1 MRVLIDT
8 DPGIDDAIALLLA
21 LRSPEVDVAGIS
33 VVQGN
38 VGVEAG
44 IVNALRILGLAGR
57 GDVPVAAG
65 PEVPLV
71 REARRSELV
80 HGSDGL
86 GDLGLPQPDG
96 KPLDEYGP
104 AFLVRMLEAADEPTT
119 IIALGPLTNLAI
131 VLLSAPHVIPRI
143 ERIVLMGGSVRWEGN
158 ITPAAEYNIHEDPE
172 AASIVFRSPV
182 PTTMVGLNVT
192 MQAIL
197 GRAECE
203 RLAASDLEIERIV
216 GRLGL
221 HIVAIYE
228 RFYGIPGFALH
239 DPLAVGVAIDPSL
252 VRTERRHVLVDLS
265 PGPTAGQTLVDFW
278 GIPEPWGEPNAD
290 VALEVDAERF
300 LELVS
305 TRLFGRHPI

>member
-21 LRSPEVDVAGIS
+21 LRSPELDVAGVS

-38 VGVEAG
+38 VGIEPG
-44 IVNALRILGLAGR
+44 TVNALRILEIAGR
-57 GDVPVAAG
+57 GEVPVAAG
-65 PEVPLV
+65 PPVPLV
-71 REARRSELV
+71 REPRRSELV

-86 GDLGLPQPDG
+86 ADLGLPAPEG
-96 KPLDEYGP
+96 KPLDEYAP
-104 AFLVRMLEAADEPTT
+104 ALIVRMLEDSDEPTT
-119 IIALGPLTNLAI
+119 IVALGPLTNLAI
-131 VLLSAPHVIPRI
+131 VLLSAPQVIPQI
-143 ERIVLMGGSVRWEGN
+143 ERVVLMGGSVRWEGN

-182 PTTMVGLNVT
+182 ATTMIGLNVT

-197 GRAECE
+197 GKRECE
-203 RLAASDLEIERIV
+203 QLAASDDEIERLV

-221 HIVAIYE
+221 HIVRIYE

-252 VRTERRHVLVDLS
+252 IRTERRHVLVDLS

-290 VALEVDAERF
+290 VALDVEADRF
-300 LELVS
+300 LELLS

>member
-8 DPGIDDAIALLLA
+8 DPGIDDAMALLLA
-21 LRSPEVDVAGIS
+21 LRSPELDVAGVS

-44 IVNALRILGLAGR
+44 SMNALRILQLAGR

-65 PEVPLV
+65 PDMPLV
-71 REARRSELV
+71 RQPRRSEIV
-80 HGSDGL
+80 HGTDGL
-86 GDLGLPQPDG
+86 ADLGLALPDG
-96 KPLDEYGP
+96 KALDEYGP
-104 AFLVRMLEAADEPTT
+104 AFIVRVLEASEEPTT

-131 VLLSAPHVIPRI
+131 VLLSAPHVISRI

-192 MQAIL
+192 MRTIMRKEQ
-197 GRAECE
+197 CE
-203 RLAASDLEIERIV
+203 RLASSDDEVERLV

-221 HIVAIYE
+221 HIVRIYE
-228 RFYGIPGFALH
+228 RFYRIPGFALH
-239 DPLAVGVAIDPSL
+239 DPLAVGAAVDPSL

-290 VALEVDAERF
+290 VALEVDADRF
-300 LELVS
+300 LELFDR
-305 TRLFGRHPI
+305 RLFGRHPI

>member
-1 MRVLIDT
+1 MRALIDT
-8 DPGIDDAIALLLA
+8 DPGIDDAMALLLA
-21 LRSPEVDVAGIS
+21 LRSPELDVAGVS

-44 IVNALRILGLAGR
+44 AVNALRILELAGR
-57 GDVPVAAG
+57 GDVPVAVG
-65 PEVPLV
+65 PDAPLV
-71 REARRSELV
+71 REPSRSELV
-80 HGSDGL
+80 HGTDGL
-86 GDLGLPQPDG
+86 ADLGLALPDG

-104 AFLVRMLEAADEPTT
+104 AFIVRMLEESDEPTT

-131 VLLSAPHVIPRI
+131 VLLSAPHVLSRI

-158 ITPAAEYNIHEDPE
+158 ITPASEYNIHEDPE

-192 MQAIL
+192 MRAIMAKE
-197 GRAECE
+197 RCE
-203 RLAASDLEIERIV
+203 RLAASDDEIERLV

-221 HIVAIYE
+221 HIVRIYE
-228 RFYGIPGFALH
+228 QFYRIPGFALH
-239 DPLAVGVAIDPSL
+239 DPLAVGAAIDPSL
-252 VRTERRHVLVDLS
+252 IRTERRHVLVDLS

-290 VALEVDAERF
+290 VALEVDADRF
-300 LELVS
+300 LELFDR
-305 TRLFGRHPI
+305 RLFGRHPL

>member
-21 LRSPEVDVAGIS
+21 LRSPELDVAGVS

-38 VGVEAG
+38 VGIEAG
-44 IVNALRILGLAGR
+44 TVNALRILELSRR
-57 GDVPVAAG
+57 GEIPVAAG
-65 PEVPLV
+65 PPEPLV
-71 REARRSELV
+71 RQARRSELV

-86 GDLGLPQPDG
+86 ADLGLALPEG
-96 KPLDEYGP
+96 KALDEYGP
-104 AFLVRMLEAADEPTT
+104 AFLIRMLEDADEPTT

-131 VLLSAPHVIPRI
+131 VLLSAPHVVSRI
-143 ERIVLMGGSVRWEGN
+143 ERVVLMGGSVRWEGN
-158 ITPAAEYNIHEDPE
+158 ITPAAEYNIHADPE
-172 AASIVFRSPV
+172 SASIVFRSPV

-192 MQAIL
+192 MRTIL
-197 GRAECE
+197 GKAECE
-203 RLAASDLEIERIV
+203 RLAASEVDIERLV
-216 GRLGL
+216 GALGL
-221 HIVAIYE
+221 HIVRIYE
-228 RFYGIPGFALH
+228 RFYAIPGFALH

-265 PGPTAGQTLVDFW
+265 PGPTAGMTLVDFW

-290 VALEVDAERF
+290 VALEVDADRF
-300 LELVS
+300 LEMVS

>member
-1 MRVLIDT
+1 VRVLIDT

-21 LRSPEVDVAGIS
+21 LRSPELDVAGVS

-38 VGVEAG
+38 VGIEPG
-44 IVNALRILGLAGR
+44 TVNALRILEIAGR
-57 GDVPVAAG
+57 GDIPVATG
-65 PEVPLV
+65 PPVPLV
-71 REARRSELV
+71 REPRRSELV

-86 GDLGLPQPDG
+86 ADLGLPAPEG

-104 AFLVRMLEAADEPTT
+104 AFIVRMLEESEEPTT
-119 IIALGPLTNLAI
+119 IVALGPLTNLAI
-131 VLLSAPHVIPRI
+131 VLLSAPYVIPRI
-143 ERIVLMGGSVRWEGN
+143 ERVVLMGGSVRWEGN
-158 ITPAAEYNIHEDPE
+158 ITPAAEYNIHADPE
-172 AASIVFRSPV
+172 AASIVFRSSV
-182 PTTMVGLNVT
+182 PITMIGLNVT

-197 GRAECE
+197 GKVECE
-203 RLAASDLEIERIV
+203 RLAASDDAIERLV

-221 HIVAIYE
+221 HIVRIYE

-290 VALEVDAERF
+290 VALDVEGDRF
-300 LELVS
+300 LELLS
-305 TRLFGRHPI
+305 ARLFGRHPI

>member
-21 LRSPEVDVAGIS
+21 LRSPELEVAGVS

-38 VGVEAG
+38 LG
-44 IVNALRILGLAGR
+44 IEPGTANALRILETAGR
-57 GDVPVAAG
+57 SDIPVAAG
-65 PEVPLV
+65 PPVPLV

-86 GDLGLPQPDG
+86 ADLGLSAPDG

-104 AFLVRMLEAADEPTT
+104 EFIVRMLEESEEPTT
-119 IIALGPLTNLAI
+119 IVALGPLTNLAI

-143 ERIVLMGGSVRWEGN
+143 ERVVLMGGSVRWEGN

-182 PTTMVGLNVT
+182 PITMIGLNVT

-197 GRAECE
+197 GKAECE
-203 RLAASDLEIERIV
+203 RLAASDVEIERLV

-221 HIVAIYE
+221 HIVEIYE

-290 VALEVDAERF
+290 VALDVDADRF
-300 LELVS
+300 VELLS
-305 TRLFGRHPI
+305 TRLFGRHPV

>member
-1 MRVLIDT
+1 VRVLLDT
-8 DPGIDDAIALLLA
+8 DPGIDDAMALLLA
-21 LRSPEVDVAGIS
+21 LRSPELDVAGVS

-38 VGVEAG
+38 VGVELG
-44 IVNALRILGLAGR
+44 TVNALRILDIAGR
-57 GDVPVAAG
+57 GDIPVAAG
-65 PEVPLV
+65 PPVPLV

-86 GDLGLPQPDG
+86 ADLGLPVPEG

-104 AFLVRMLEAADEPTT
+104 AFIVRMLEESDEPTT
-119 IIALGPLTNLAI
+119 IVALGPLTNLAI

-143 ERIVLMGGSVRWEGN
+143 ERVVLMGGSIRWEGN
-158 ITPAAEYNIHEDPE
+158 ITPASEYNIHEDPE

-182 PTTMVGLNVT
+182 PVTMIGLNVT
-192 MQAIL
+192 MQTIL
-197 GRAECE
+197 GKAECE
-203 RLAASDLEIERIV
+203 RLAGSDDEIERLV

-221 HIVAIYE
+221 HIVRIYE

-290 VALEVDAERF
+290 VALDVEADRF
-300 LELVS
+300 LELFS

>member
-21 LRSPEVDVAGIS
+21 LRSPELDVAGVS

-38 VGVEAG
+38 VGIEAG
-44 IVNALRILGLAGR
+44 TVNALRILELSGR
-57 GDVPVAAG
+57 GEIPVAAG
-65 PEVPLV
+65 PPEPLV
-71 REARRSELV
+71 RQARRSELV

-86 GDLGLPQPDG
+86 ADLGLALPEG
-96 KPLDEYGP
+96 KPRDEYGP
-104 AFLVRMLEAADEPTT
+104 AFLIRMLEDADEPTT

-131 VLLSAPHVIPRI
+131 VLLSAPHVVSRI
-143 ERIVLMGGSVRWEGN
+143 ERVVLMGGSVRWEGN
-158 ITPAAEYNIHEDPE
+158 ITPAAEYNIHADPE
-172 AASIVFRSPV
+172 SASIVFRSPV

-192 MQAIL
+192 MRTIL
-197 GRAECE
+197 GKAECE
-203 RLAASDLEIERIV
+203 RLAASEQEIERLV
-216 GRLGL
+216 GALGL
-221 HIVAIYE
+221 HIVRIYE
-228 RFYGIPGFALH
+228 RFYAIPGFALH

-265 PGPTAGQTLVDFW
+265 PGPTAGMTLVDFW

-290 VALEVDAERF
+290 VALEVDADRF
-300 LELVS
+300 LQMVS

>member
-8 DPGIDDAIALLLA
+8 DPGIDDAMALLLA
-21 LRSPEVDVAGIS
+21 LRSPELEVAGVS

-44 IVNALRILGLAGR
+44 SVNALRILELAGR

-65 PEVPLV
+65 PDVPLV
-71 REARRSELV
+71 REPRRSEIV
-80 HGSDGL
+80 HGADGL
-86 GDLGLPQPDG
+86 ADLGLAMADG
-96 KPLDEYGP
+96 KALDEYGP
-104 AFLVRMLEAADEPTT
+104 AFIVRVLEASEEPTT

-131 VLLSAPHVIPRI
+131 VLLSAPHVTSRI

-192 MQAIL
+192 MRTIMRKEQ
-197 GRAECE
+197 CE
-203 RLAASDLEIERIV
+203 RLAASDDEVERLV

-221 HIVAIYE
+221 HIVRIYE
-228 RFYGIPGFALH
+228 RFYRIPGFALH
-239 DPLAVGVAIDPSL
+239 DPLAVGAAVDPSL
-252 VRTERRHVLVDLS
+252 VHTERRHVLVDLS

-290 VALEVDAERF
+290 VALEVDADRF
-300 LELVS
+300 LELFDR
-305 TRLFGRHPI
+305 RLFGRHPI